1 MKTPLIERRKNVN
14 SMTDEQFRDY
24 CARQFEEQAKTNKL
38 LVEMLDE
45 NTQHTKRIDESTQGL
60 VSVINFSEVGAR
72 RIIKTAKFMRIL
84 AKFVTPFVVLYGI
97 IAGIKHGHVPFIKDL
112 LE

>member
-45 NTQHTKRIDESTQGL
+45 NTQHTKCIDEST
-60 VSVINFSEVGAR
+60 
-72 RIIKTAKFMRIL
+72 
-84 AKFVTPFVVLYGI
+84 
-97 IAGIKHGHVPFIKDL
+97 
-112 LE
+112 